1 MVVSANRRIYAA
13 GGKFSLFDDTVDEI
27 GREFCLDHFKK
38 FGEDNSLHGLI
49 ARCFAEPKSFSH
61 DRTRNDKGSCQGSRT
76 ECHRSSSVGSA
87 TNGLKLRQRCWSLFR
102 RDLTRSRPALHH
114 DFRNRIRGPLAKR
127 ARMSMLPPLRPMIP
141 ATG

>member
-38 FGEDNSLHGLI
+38 FGEDNSFHGLI

-87 TNGLKLRQRCWSLFR
+87 TNGLKTTPTLVVTVS
-102 RDLTRSRPALHH
+102 S
-114 DFRNRIRGPLAKR
+114 
-127 ARMSMLPPLRPMIP
+127 
-141 ATG
+141 